1 MTEVS
6 LGTFRKTIEK
16 SRDGRP
22 LRARSLMR
30 PWAEGADIRPGG
42 VDGVCRGVSDRPK
55 GGVSKGGV
63 NHGTLGGVNS

>member
-42 VDGVCRGVSDRPK
+42 VDGVCRGVSDRPRGGYRK
-55 GGVSKGGV
+55 GVLTTEHLGV
-63 NHGTLGGVNS
+63 